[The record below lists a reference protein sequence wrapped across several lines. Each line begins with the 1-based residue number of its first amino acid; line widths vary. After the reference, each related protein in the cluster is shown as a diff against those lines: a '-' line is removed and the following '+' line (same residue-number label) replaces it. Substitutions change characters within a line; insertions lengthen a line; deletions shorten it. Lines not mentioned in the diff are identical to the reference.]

1 MTRPYALLRA
11 GFPYLTTL
19 GMRRFTW
26 FPVDIGFG
34 SEGRL
39 YSLNRGGG
47 ENIVSIWRFNWD
59 DEDHGKIGAF
69 GTGNGQF
76 KSPVNLIL
84 DREENLYVSDEA
96 LHRIVILDREGN
108 SLGQWGEFGDGDG
121 QLNRPS
127 GIAFDA
133 DDNMYVAD
141 TLNHR
146 VQQFTKDGRFLS
158 TWGTFGDGEGHLN
171 MPWGVTVDELGDV
184 YVADWRNDRI
194 QKFSH
199 DGRFVFA
206 FGSTGEGDGQFN
218 RPSGVA
224 VDLDGDIYV
233 ADWGNHRVQQFDSN
247 GRYVDKFIGDATI
260 SKIGRNY
267 LMANQMS
274 LRQREMVSQ
283 EPQKRLRAPQSVR
296 VDTEGRMFIP
306 DFGRHRVQIYKKEA
320 YPLQP
325 DQIWPVPRSPSLIT
339 A

>member
-1 MTRPYALLRA
+1 
-11 GFPYLTTL
+11 
-19 GMRRFTW
+19 
-26 FPVDIGFG
+26 
-34 SEGRL
+34 
-39 YSLNRGGG
+39 
-47 ENIVSIWRFNWD
+47 
-59 DEDHGKIGAF
+59 
-69 GTGNGQF
+69 
-76 KSPVNLIL
+76 
-84 DREENLYVSDEA
+84 
-96 LHRIVILDREGN
+96 
-108 SLGQWGEFGDGDG
+108 
-121 QLNRPS
+121 
-127 GIAFDA
+127 
-133 DDNMYVAD
+133 
-141 TLNHR
+141 
-146 VQQFTKDGRFLS
+146 
-158 TWGTFGDGEGHLN
+158 
-171 MPWGVTVDELGDV
+171 MPWGVTIDELGDV

-206 FGSTGEGDGQFN
+206 FGSSGEGDGQFN

-233 ADWGNHRVQQFDSN
+233 ADWGNHRVQQFDAT

-296 VDTEGRMFIP
+296 VDAEGRMYIP